1 MNNNFSRIH
10 CAPFLLPSFVPLLS
24 YKLHLYF
31 MTTGTNIQFLLYAV
45 AFYMG
50 GEIELQ
56 TIIHVHCLLCLP
68 LEFPLPV
75 LLISSCRGER
85 VGGEERNR
93 RTVEFSNTL
102 EKWVC
107 VPLPAPP
114 LLLSCLEE
122 TSDGDRF
129 RNTLGCS
136 LTSSAAWLFLLLC
149 LSQSW
154 SLRLGQGPLLQRR
167 KRWASDFLFSF
178 PASSR
183 YTHLWSP
190 AWVSVC
196 PESISSWHLW
206 MASGREQAF
215 PGSGSRSCQPA
226 WLARTPNPISVLGT
240 GLADDIKQF
249 LILHSPPREGQL
261 CRGGIA
267 DFLGLVATDD
277 LSTPISHQ
285 APDSERRA
293 VVCSRYNKGF
303 GVRFWFEP
311 WLCDFR

>member
-1 MNNNFSRIH
+1 MSCLFCSSSSSITTFLVCHFNSPVSFAIYFFSILSAAPVIRIDILIYNSLVLMNNNFSRIH

-93 RTVEFSNTL
+93 RSVEFSNTL

-136 LTSSAAWLFLLLC
+136 LTSSAARLFLLLC
-149 LSQSW
+149 LSQS
-154 SLRLGQGPLLQRR
+154 
-167 KRWASDFLFSF
+167 
-178 PASSR
+178 
-183 YTHLWSP
+183 
-190 AWVSVC
+190 
-196 PESISSWHLW
+196 
-206 MASGREQAF
+206 
-215 PGSGSRSCQPA
+215 
-226 WLARTPNPISVLGT
+226 
-240 GLADDIKQF
+240 
-249 LILHSPPREGQL
+249 
-261 CRGGIA
+261 
-267 DFLGLVATDD
+267 
-277 LSTPISHQ
+277 
-285 APDSERRA
+285 
-293 VVCSRYNKGF
+293 
-303 GVRFWFEP
+303 
-311 WLCDFR
+311 